1 MVASL
6 DDSSLRAARCFRVCC
21 ISAANSLHRHQAARI
36 LSARSSQKEMLERV
50 GFRNPTFNTLF
61 STVRYDHKSLSSP
74 KFPWGD
80 AWFDAGQLLTS
91 CHPDAQDNFRR
102 STRRARHCRF
112 ETARGSVANDD
123 ARSPLERKMAQVSR
137 WSLCESFKSMCERSG
152 QNGWFGPGGGPRE
165 WWRER
170 RPRDKQGSRARA
182 VNKSRELLFKKVYIT
197 HDTPTVRRP
206 LFLSGMS
213 FQRVFSVSC
222 AGAVTIPVR
231 RRTDVAMELSR
242 PHAL

>member
-1 MVASL
+1 MTAAFEPQDVLEFAASVQRTRFIAIK
-6 DDSSLRAARCFRVCC
+6 LREF
-21 ISAANSLHRHQAARI
+21 
-36 LSARSSQKEMLERV
+36 SARVHPKRRCSKELASGTR
-50 GFRNPTFNTLF
+50 RSTPLF

-74 KFPWGD
+74 KLPWGD
-80 AWFDAGQLLTS
+80 AWFDAGQLLTP
-91 CHPDAQDNFRR
+91 CHPDAQDNIRR
-102 STRRARHCRF
+102 STRRARHRRF